1 MISANRVEASA
12 EEERSVMVS
21 AAGERRSAIEEIVIG
36 VTVRHKRT
44 PT

>member
-1 MISANRVEASA
+1 MSANRVEASA
-12 EEERSVMVS
+12 EVEGSVMVC
-21 AAGERRSAIEEIVIG
+21 AAGERRSAIEGIVIG